1 VRFSEVVKVDSKG
14 RVTIPLVIRE
24 ALNIVEGM
32 TIILVADAEKK
43 EIVLTPLPVE
53 SEKLIEIKVE
63 LQDVPGAL
71 AKAVERLAALNVD
84 QITTQCTTV
93 KRGEYAECIII
104 ADLSKSDKNL
114 DEVKE
119 ELLKIREVK
128 LVQVRQLQR

>member
-1 VRFSEVVKVDSKG
+1 MRFSEVVKVDSKG

>member
-1 VRFSEVVKVDSKG
+1 MRFSEVVKVDSKG

-32 TIILVADAEKK
+32 TLILVADSEKK

-84 QITTQCTTV
+84 QVTTQCTTV

-104 ADLSKSDKNL
+104 ADLSKSDKSLN
-114 DEVKE
+114 EVKE